1 MLLRLHQLQLQL
13 QESSSNTVPDSEAI
27 KTKLVSRY
35 LSGIKTRQVFHCSF
49 WFLEW
54 RAWEAQTRRST
65 IKSVGRR
72 TKRVQTREWG
82 AEKVCFGSA
91 RRGLRC
97 SVGCEVSRQRTGRKA
112 SFLIKTFSTCF
123 YWVLNDIMEFSMFWQ
138 DPTNSIVEPRHE
150 GTGARQSVEPVGS
163 RDSLAST
170 QNCDSR
176 LQRSRQSESAP
187 AIPSTRCTLSC
198 IIAFLSYFYHCL
210 ECALFFLQQNVK
222 MRQGI
227 GDVRRVTL
235 HKKPNEGLG
244 ISVTVR
250 LLK

>member
-1 MLLRLHQLQLQL
+1 
-13 QESSSNTVPDSEAI
+13 
-27 KTKLVSRY
+27 
-35 LSGIKTRQVFHCSF
+35 
-49 WFLEW
+49 
-54 RAWEAQTRRST
+54 
-65 IKSVGRR
+65 
-72 TKRVQTREWG
+72 
-82 AEKVCFGSA
+82 
-91 RRGLRC
+91 
-97 SVGCEVSRQRTGRKA
+97 
-112 SFLIKTFSTCF
+112 
-123 YWVLNDIMEFSMFWQ
+123 MFWQ

-150 GTGARQSVEPVGS
+150 GTGARQSVEPTGS
-163 RDSLAST
+163 RNSLAST

-198 IIAFLSYFYHCL
+198 RIAFLSYFYHCL
-210 ECALFFLQQNVK
+210 ECVLFFLQQNVK

-250 LLK
+250 MLCPCTNTGCHLELSLIFNRADACMAYPSSSQKSTLHFRPIAVVTSSLATPFLL